1 MGEQLSDGGTAG
13 RRPVLPHGSP
23 SGPPADTGLPGLEA
37 LLAAAMRPAAVDA
50 EGERRAV
57 AAFRAAREAGVHRAR
72 TRRRDDWRPRT
83 RGHTLRSLRATLSL
97 FAASLALGGAAFA
110 AIGTAGSSSD
120 ASGGHGTPTPST
132 APADPDPEPSAPASG
147 TATAV
152 RERPSTAADTEAKCR
167 AYEQLDGNGKA
178 LDAPAWQ
185 RLTEAAGGAEK
196 VAAYCAQRLAEAAAG
211 AKPEAEKDNGAGTGT
226 GADNGTGTDNGAG
239 TGSGADNGSGTGA
252 EEGSGTGADNGSGTG
267 ADSNP
272 GNPGNKN

>member
-13 RRPVLPHGSP
+13 RRPVLPHGTP
-23 SGPPADTGLPGLEA
+23 SGPPADTGRPGLEA

-120 ASGGHGTPTPST
+120 ASDGHGTPTPST

-167 AYEQLDGNGKA
+167 AYEQLEGNGKA

-211 AKPEAEKDNGAGTGT
+211 GKPEAEKENGAGTGSGSGT
-226 GADNGTGTDNGAG
+226 GGGADNGAGAGTDNGAG
-239 TGSGADNGSGTGA
+239 TGTDNGSGTGA
-252 EEGSGTGADNGSGTG
+252 GNGSGAG
-267 ADSNP
+267 NDSNTGKP
-272 GNPGNKN
+272 GKKN